1 MELRE
6 LWPVRVTVAGRVTED
21 DGIPVQLAPAA
32 QMVVTV
38 GVVAA
43 PFAVV
48 PVLVLLQ
55 VVSVVLRLH
64 HGVVHLGTGH
74 IQPRHGVGVFLSCV
88 LQLLLPFHGGDDL
101 AGGLW
106 LGHFGYAGI
115 FLFLMA
121 SGGTD
126 CRPHQHNG
134 DKGSKRKSSDLFHSV
149 FSFCV
154 ERRHGSWVVNGAQCF
169 QWRKR
174 NSAEAGVVD
183 RPPRCPLPVVEL
195 CLRMSALA
203 AA

>member
-1 MELRE
+1 MRQDRAGDYGRIDIRVLLHIVRIHIPMELRE
-6 LWPVRVTVAGRVTED
+6 LGPVRVTVAGRVTED

-32 QMVVTV
+32 QTVVTV

-48 PVLVLLQ
+48 PVLVLL
-55 VVSVVLRLH
+55 
-64 HGVVHLGTGH
+64 
-74 IQPRHGVGVFLSCV
+74 
-88 LQLLLPFHGGDDL
+88 PFHGGDDL

-106 LGHFGYAGI
+106 LGRFGYAGI
-115 FLFLMA
+115 FLFLMT

-126 CRPHQHNG
+126 RRPHQHNG
-134 DKGSKRKSSDLFHSV
+134 DKGSKRKSSDLFHRV

-154 ERRHGSWVVNGAQCF
+154 GRRHGSWVVNGAQCF